1 MRDCGRSPLTAM
13 EPAVTAHA
21 GERWELGD
29 EIGSGAIASV
39 VRVRDRQTGH
49 VYAAKLLHPRHERD
63 ATARTRF
70 QREAELASRLAHPNL
85 VRVWGTD
92 TIAGRTALVM
102 ELVEGETLARKLA
115 RDAPLPEPELL
126 ALVDGIAAGLAYAHA
141 GGVIHRDLK
150 PANILLHQG
159 REPKIA
165 DFGMARASSFAE
177 ADKGALTVLGTPPY
191 MAPECLDP
199 LAVDPRTDLYAL
211 GCIVHECATG
221 SPPFGGATPF
231 AVLDAHRNAAIPALP
246 ASYSDGLRRLVAHLL
261 AKAAGDRPQS
271 ASAVQQELATLRN
284 PNHAALALT
293 QRDAIAAVASGKCAG
308 CGAEVL
314 ADVRVC
320 FRCGLVPV
328 VLEPGR
334 NSVIVLGPGRISD
347 KLDSERRDRLVQ
359 WLRANEKVG
368 FGVEQLERKIPRLPF
383 VLVRGV
389 SENTSSTIVASLER
403 LGIEAQAIVGSPMR
417 HPAMRKHVWRMSRR
431 GFTLVAAIIA
441 APALAYGPLA
451 FALLPLVGL
460 AGAVVYGVARNSA
473 GRTNVAS
480 LPTVRPALPPGLAG
494 RIQQLPALVPKI
506 AQRRHRE
513 ALGAVVGR
521 VLALLRGSAG
531 PAATEIA
538 PELEHAINLAG
549 VAAQR
554 MDDIE
559 SMMGQSDFDP
569 ADTDHRALMQERDMW
584 AARIL
589 DLTATL
595 DALAARLAA
604 AEARVGLQRS
614 EDALASLRANVEALE
629 EVQRL

>member
-1 MRDCGRSPLTAM
+1 M
-13 EPAVTAHA
+13 EPAVTAYA
-21 GERWELGD
+21 GERWELGE
-29 EIGSGAIASV
+29 EIGSGAIARV
-39 VRVRDRQTGH
+39 VRVRDRQSGH
-49 VYAAKLLHPRHERD
+49 AYAAKLLHPRHERD

-70 QREAELASRLAHPNL
+70 QREAELASRLVHPNL

-92 TIAGRTALVM
+92 TIAGHTALVM

-115 RDAPLPEPELL
+115 RDAPLPEADLL
-126 ALVDGIAAGLAYAHA
+126 ALADGIAGGLAYAHA
-141 GGVIHRDLK
+141 CGVIHRDLK
-150 PANILLHQG
+150 PANILLHRG
-159 REPKIA
+159 SEPKIA

-211 GCIVHECATG
+211 GCILHESATG

-231 AVLDAHRNAAIPALP
+231 AVLDAHRNAPIPALP
-246 ASYSDGLRRLVAHLL
+246 PTYSEGLRRLVAHLL

-271 ASAVQQELATLRN
+271 AGAVQQAIATLRD
-284 PNHAALALT
+284 PNHAALALP
-293 QRDAIAAVASGKCAG
+293 QHAAIAAAASGKCAG
-308 CGAEVL
+308 CGADVL

-328 VLEPGR
+328 VLEAGPDT
-334 NSVIVLGPGRISD
+334 VLVLGPGRVSD

-368 FGVEQLERKIPRLPF
+368 FDVERLERKIPRLPF
-383 VLVRGV
+383 VLVRNV
-389 SENTSSTIVASLER
+389 SATTSTTIVGSLER
-403 LGIEAQAIVGSPMR
+403 LGIEAEAIVGSPLK
-417 HPAMRKHVWRMSRR
+417 HPAMRKHVWRMSSR

-451 FALLPLVGL
+451 FVMLPFVLI
-460 AGAVVYGVARNSA
+460 AGAIVYGIVRQAAVATTVKA
-473 GRTNVAS
+473 
-480 LPTVRPALPPGLAG
+480 LPTSRPALPPGLAA
-494 RIQQLPALVPKI
+494 RVQQLPAIVPAI

-513 ALGAVVGR
+513 ALGAVVAR
-521 VLALLRGSAG
+521 VLALLRSTSG
-531 PAATEIA
+531 AAAQEIG

-549 VAAQR
+549 VAARR

-559 SMMGQSDFDP
+559 GMMGRRDFDP
-569 ADTDHRALMQERDMW
+569 ADAEHRALMQERDMW
-584 AARIL
+584 AARLL

-595 DALAARLAA
+595 DALAARMAA

-614 EDALASLRANVEALE
+614 EDVLASLRANVEALE